1 MTRAAILALA
11 LFAGFG
17 AQAAEG
23 PAVPAQKWSFKAPFG
38 VYDRAELQRGYQVV
52 SEICASCHTVSL
64 LRYRNLAEIGFSAAE
79 VKAIAAAEKVQDG
92 PNDKGEMF
100 ERTALP
106 HDPFKKPFANEQA
119 ARAAFNG
126 AYPPDL
132 SLMAKARP
140 NGPDYLHALMTGYGD
155 APSSVKMGEGLHY
168 NKFFPGGQIAMP
180 PPLADGQVNYTDG
193 TKATVDR
200 MSRDVTVFLMWTA
213 EPRLEDRH
221 RLGLKVILFLVVLT
235 GFFIVVKRKVWAS
248 LH

>member
-1 MTRAAILALA
+1 MRRAAILAAALLA
-11 LFAGFG
+11 GAG

-23 PAVPAQKWSFKAPFG
+23 PAMPAQKWSFNAPFG
-38 VYDRAELQRGYQVV
+38 VYDRAELQRGYQVFN
-52 SEICASCHTVSL
+52 EICSGCHSL
-64 LRYRNLAEIGFSAAE
+64 YLIRYRNLAEIGFSAAE

-100 ERTALP
+100 ERAALP

-132 SLMAKARP
+132 SLIAKARP
-140 NGPDYLHALMTGYGD
+140 DGPNYLHALMTGYGD
-155 APSSVKMGEGLHY
+155 APSSMKMGEGLHF
-168 NKFFPGGQIAMP
+168 NKFFPGSQIAMP
-180 PPLADGQVNYTDG
+180 PPLADGQVVYADG

-200 MSRDVTVFLMWTA
+200 MARDVTAFLMWTA

-235 GFFIVVKRKVWAS
+235 GFFIVAKRKIWAG